1 MVIAKIPPLCYNNK
15 KIVGE
20 SMSQLFESGEN
31 YLETILRLQKE
42 KGEVR
47 SVDVALSLNYS
58 KASVSRAMG
67 IMKNG
72 GFLTVDDKGY
82 IHFTEKGLEKAR
94 SIFERHRIIT
104 KYLQSSLG
112 IDEQTA
118 EKDACRIEHI
128 ISQQTFD
135 AMKNYF
141 DKN

>member
-1 MVIAKIPPLCYNNK
+1 
-15 KIVGE
+15 
-20 SMSQLFESGEN
+20 MSQLFESGEN